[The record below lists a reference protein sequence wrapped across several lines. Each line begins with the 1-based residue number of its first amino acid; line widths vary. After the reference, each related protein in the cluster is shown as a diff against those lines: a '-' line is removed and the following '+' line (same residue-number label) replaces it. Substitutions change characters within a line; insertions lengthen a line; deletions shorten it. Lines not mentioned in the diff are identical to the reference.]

1 MGEVA
6 TKLEPF
12 ITAKQVV
19 ESGLFPGLNEEK
31 LKDYVRKGLIQAHG
45 PSNGKTY
52 LLSEVY
58 EGWKNIQRRQDTRQK
73 SKMFMVKENYNGGGS
88 LSKRSRQMASGLQKA
103 WRPV

>member
-1 MGEVA
+1 MSAE
-6 TKLEPF
+6 KLEPF

-52 LLSEVY
+52 LLTEVY
-58 EGWKNIQRRQDTRQK
+58 EGWKKIQRRQDPRQK

-88 LSKRSRQMASGLQKA
+88 LSKRSRQMAGGLQKT
-103 WRPV
+103 WVPV